1 MKNIHHYSKR
11 SLMRSLIAMAAI
23 LVPLASCDDALETK
37 VYTQVSP
44 ENFFKT
50 EADFNVAV
58 VALYSPFST
67 NWGMTDPG
75 DGVWYNSLY
84 NADNKTYLMRSILTT
99 DEMVNGWDPNLENFT
114 FGPSTWSGSNETVY
128 YKIRYVA
135 RATDVINKISNAT
148 GGTEEVR
155 KKYVAEAKVLRAWL
169 MYILYDF
176 FGPVNVKLDPAT
188 LNDTQITP
196 RLSDAE
202 YTAQMEKDLIEAI
215 PDLEDMYNGNT
226 SHWGRVSKGVA
237 RMVLLKLYMHTKQW
251 AKAEAIG
258 KEILAMG
265 YALEPNYADIFTK
278 RGNNE
283 LIYAVPASDATP
295 NYYIQEVLP
304 SDFRQAGSITRK
316 VGGWSGY
323 NMPWSFY
330 DKFDANDERK
340 SVIIDAYTA
349 DWGEVDRTDS
359 WWKGPLPL
367 KYTSF
372 NGDGPGYAI
381 DAVVFRLAEVYL
393 SVAEAINEQ
402 RGPAEAYAYV
412 NEVRSRSNVADF
424 EDMTQDEFRDAILDE
439 RGRELFAEGVRRQDL
454 IRHGK
459 FIANAKARGKD
470 AKDYQVLFPI
480 PSAVIIEGK
489 GIIEQNDGY
498 TN

>member
-1 MKNIHHYSKR
+1 MKNIHRYSKQ
-11 SLMRSLIAMAAI
+11 SVMRTLVVMAVLLI
-23 LVPLASCDDALETK
+23 PLASCDDALETK

-67 NWGMTDPG
+67 NWGMADPG
-75 DGVWYNSLY
+75 DNTWYNSLY

-99 DEMVNGWDPNLENFT
+99 DEMLNGWDPNLENFT
-114 FGPSTWSGSNETVY
+114 FGPSTWSGGNETVY
-128 YKIRYVA
+128 YKIRFVA

-148 GGTEEVR
+148 DVSESIR
-155 KKYVAEAKVLRAWL
+155 NKYVAEAKVLRAWL

-188 LNDTQITP
+188 LNDTEILP
-196 RLSDAE
+196 RLSDE
-202 YTAQMEKDLIEAI
+202 VYTAQMETDLTEAI
-215 PDLEDMYNGNT
+215 PFLAEKYNGNT
-226 SHWGRVSKGVA
+226 TEWGRVSQGVA

-251 AKAEAIG
+251 SKAEAIG
-258 KEILAMG
+258 KEILSMG
-265 YALEPNYADIFTK
+265 YALEDNYADVFTK
-278 RGNNE
+278 KGNNE
-283 LIYAVPASDATP
+283 LIYAVPSSDATP

-304 SDFRQAGSITRK
+304 SDFRQAGNITRK
-316 VGGWSGY
+316 AGGWSGY

-330 DKFDANDERK
+330 DKFEADDERK
-340 SVIIDAYTA
+340 TAIIDAYTA
-349 DWGEVDRTDS
+349 DWGEVDRTDT

-372 NGDGPGYAI
+372 TGDGPGYAI
-381 DAVVFRLAEVYL
+381 DMVVFRLAEVYL

-402 RGPAEAYAYV
+402 RGPAEAYTYV
-412 NEVRSRSNVADF
+412 NEVRRRSGVADF
-424 EDMTQDEFRDAILDE
+424 EDMTEDEFRDAILDE

-459 FIANAKARGKD
+459 FISGAIARGKD
-470 AKDYQVLFPI
+470 AKPHQVLFPI
-480 PSAVIIEGK
+480 PSAVIIEGR

>member
-1 MKNIHHYSKR
+1 MKNIHRYSRR
-11 SLMRSLIAMAAI
+11 SAWGA
-23 LVPLASCDDALETK
+23 LVALAVTLAPLTGCDDALETK

-75 DGVWYNSLY
+75 DGTWYNSLY

-99 DEMVNGWDPNLENFT
+99 DEVVNGWDPNLENFT
-114 FGPSTWSGSNETVY
+114 FGPSTWSGTNETVY

-148 GGTEEVR
+148 GVSETIR
-155 KKYVAEAKVLRAWL
+155 NKYVAEAKVMRAWL

-188 LNDTQITP
+188 LNDTEILP
-196 RLSDAE
+196 RPSDAE
-202 YTAQMEKDLIEAI
+202 YVAQMETDLTEAI
-215 PDLEDMYNGNT
+215 PDLTDKYNG
-226 SHWGRVSKGVA
+226 SASDWGRVSKGVA
-237 RMVLLKLYMHTKQW
+237 RMLLLKLYMHTKQW
-251 AKAEAIG
+251 AKAETIG
-258 KEILAMG
+258 KEILTMG
-265 YALEPNYADIFTK
+265 YVLQDNYADVFRK
-278 RGNNE
+278 KGNDE
-283 LIYAVPASDATP
+283 IIYAVPASDASP
-295 NYYIQEVLP
+295 NFYIQEVLP
-304 SDFRQAGSITRK
+304 SDFRQAGDIVRK

-330 DKFDANDERK
+330 DKFEADDERK
-340 SVIIDAYTA
+340 SVIIDSYTA
-349 DWGEVDRTDS
+349 DWGTVDRSAS

-372 NGDGPGYAI
+372 TGDGPGYAI
-381 DAVVFRLAEVYL
+381 DVVVFRLAEVYL
-393 SVAEAINEQ
+393 SVAEAINEL
-402 RGPAEAYAYV
+402 RGPAEAYQYV
-412 NEVRSRSNVADF
+412 NAVRARSNVADF
-424 EDMTQDEFRDAILDE
+424 ENMTADEFRDAILDE
-439 RGRELFAEGVRRQDL
+439 RGRELFAEGTRRQDL

-459 FIANAKARGKD
+459 FISGAKARGKD
-470 AKDYQVLFPI
+470 AKEYQVLFPI

-489 GIIEQNDGY
+489 NIIAQNDGY